1 VLTLQ
6 KNNSLSEIS
15 LSLESLSIDQM
26 LSKEWLITNNA
37 GGYASSSVV
46 GCNTRR
52 YHGLLIG
59 SLNPPVDRVMS
70 LACCLEMIVADSQ
83 VYNLSTFEFNDRF
96 APENFNYIKAF
107 RKNAGVHFDYE
118 VPKAHLT
125 KSVYILGETNT
136 AAIVYDF
143 KKVFEPVD
151 FVFRPFVG
159 LRDFHSLQ
167 KSYAQL
173 KTVDFKQ
180 GLLIRHDVPDSCEL
194 FLNCPDAK
202 FEYDPQ
208 WWFNFIYRHD
218 KQRGQDCKEDL
229 TSAGFYRSSVDSPRR
244 IVLWATLANRSEISE
259 EKINL
264 QFDIDSV
271 RRDITKRQ
279 KSLISKA
286 KAKSKTLAKL
296 TLAADQLVVHCPSKK
311 DCRTTILAGYPWF
324 ADWGRD
330 TFISLPGVL
339 LETGRFEEAKSVLI
353 DFAGSCDKGMIPN
366 KFDDRSDT
374 AYFNSI
380 DASLWFIN
388 ASFRYLQ
395 CSSDEK
401 TFSRQL
407 LPVIRTIVDSYQKGT
422 RFNTHADD
430 DGLITAGDA
439 NTQLTW
445 MDAKFDNVVFTPRY
459 GKAVEIN
466 ALWYNALC
474 CLAQFY
480 AERDVETAK
489 YYHELADI
497 VKLNFNQKFWNA
509 DLACLND
516 CILGDGTV
524 DSSIRPNQIYA
535 VSLPFSPLS
544 LNRQRQIVQTVQ
556 DRLLTPFGL
565 RTLDPADSRYI
576 GIYTGPQEKRDQAYH
591 QGTVWPYLIGAF
603 IEAYLKV
610 NDFSKQSKAAA
621 AEFIKP
627 LLENLSSEGCLGSI
641 AEIYDGDKPQ
651 RPKGCFAQAWSVAE
665 LIRAYKL
672 INSR

>member
-1 VLTLQ
+1 MLTLQ

-70 LACCLEMIVADSQ
+70 LACCLEMIVADSKI
-83 VYNLSTFEFNDRF
+83 YNLSTFEFSDRF

-118 VPKAHLT
+118 TPKAHLT

-151 FVFRPFVG
+151 FIFRPFVG

-167 KSYAQL
+167 KSHAQL
-173 KTVDFKQ
+173 KTAEFKQ
-180 GLLIRHDVPDSCEL
+180 GLLIRHEVSDSCEL
-194 FLNCPDAK
+194 FLSSSDAK
-202 FEYDPQ
+202 FEPDPQ
-208 WWFNFIYRHD
+208 WWFDFVYRHD
-218 KQRGQDCKEDL
+218 KQRGQDYKEDL
-229 TSAGFYRSSVDSPRR
+229 ASVGFYRSSVDSPCR
-244 IVLWATLANRSEISE
+244 IVLWATLANNSEISE
-259 EKINL
+259 GKINL
-264 QFDIDSV
+264 QFDIDQV
-271 RRDITKRQ
+271 RCDIIKRQ
-279 KSLISKA
+279 KSLIAKA
-286 KAKSKTLAKL
+286 KAKNKTLARL
-296 TLAADQLVVHCPSKK
+296 TLAADQMVIHCPSKK

-330 TFISLPGVL
+330 TFISLPGLL
-339 LETGRFEEAKSVLI
+339 LETGRFEEARSVLI
-353 DFAGSCDKGMIPN
+353 DFAVSCDMGMIPN
-366 KFDDRSDT
+366 RFDDRSDT
-374 AYFNSI
+374 AYFNSV

-395 CSSDEK
+395 YSADEE

-422 RFNTHADD
+422 RFDIHAAD

-439 NTQLTW
+439 DTQLTW
-445 MDAKFDNVVFTPRY
+445 MDAKFGNVVFTPRY

-474 CLAQFY
+474 SIAQFY

-489 YYHELADI
+489 QYHELADI
-497 VKLNFNQKFWNA
+497 VNVSFNQKFWNSH
-509 DLACLND
+509 LTCLND
-516 CILGDGTV
+516 CIAPDGTV

-544 LNRQRQIVQTVQ
+544 RNRQRQVVQTVQ

-565 RTLDPADSRYI
+565 RTLDRADSRYI
-576 GIYTGPQEKRDQAYH
+576 GVYAGPQEKRDQAYH
-591 QGTVWPYLIGAF
+591 QGTVWPYLIGGF
-603 IEAYLKV
+603 VEAYLKI
-610 NDFSKQSKAAA
+610 NDFSKQSKAEAS
-621 AEFIKP
+621 EFIKP
-627 LLENLSSEGCLGSI
+627 LLENLSGEGCIGSI
-641 AEIYDGDKPQ
+641 AEIYDGDEPHY
-651 RPKGCFAQAWSVAE
+651 PKGCCAQAWSVAE

-672 INSR
+672 INS